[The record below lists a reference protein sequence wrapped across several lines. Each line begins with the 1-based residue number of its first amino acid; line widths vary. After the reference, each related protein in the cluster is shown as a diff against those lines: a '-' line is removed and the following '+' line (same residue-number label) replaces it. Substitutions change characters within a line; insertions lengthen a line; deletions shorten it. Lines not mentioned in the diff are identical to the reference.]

1 MRNAIGVLCLL
12 VALTLAM
19 PLALFAQGLTTAAI
33 NGVVTDQ
40 NGEVLPAANVVAV
53 HVPSG
58 TVYGISTRTDG
69 HFNLLGLR
77 AGGPY
82 TITAS
87 LVGYRPQ
94 KEQNIELQLGQNFEI
109 NFKLVSE
116 AVELGEINV
125 TAERSAIISASRTGA
140 STNVS
145 KEAIER
151 LPTVTRSFQD
161 FERISPLF
169 VGSSAAGR
177 SNRFNNIQIDGA
189 NVNDLFGLGASGTPG
204 GQANTNPISLDAL
217 QEFQIVIAP
226 YDVRQGGFTG
236 GGVNAI
242 TRSGT
247 NQYTGSAYF
256 YGRNQNQVGLGPT
269 IPAKKV
275 ADFSDVQSGF
285 RVGGPI
291 LQDKLF
297 FFANGEITRRRAPS
311 DVVLSAPGVAG
322 PNVVRIPAD
331 TAARLAS
338 ILRSRYGYDPGS
350 FDALTARR
358 QSNKIFARID
368 WNINEENRLTLRHN
382 YVDAFDDN
390 LQRTTASYYFENTNY
405 VFNSTT
411 NQTVLQLSST
421 LGTHFA
427 NELILG
433 YTSIRDSRDYP
444 GKAFPFVRIN
454 YDNNSSLVLGA
465 GSENFSQAN
474 KLDQDIFEVTDNFTW
489 FAGSN
494 VFTFGTHNEFF
505 NFTNLFIRNLFG
517 YYEFPS
523 VAAFDQNKPTDY
535 QLSWS
540 QVADPNWA
548 AKFSALQWGLY
559 GQVESQVLPNV
570 KLTAGVRF
578 DVPTLP
584 DKPSYNK
591 SVDSTFSGIGI
602 STDKVPTGKVLWS
615 PRLGFNWDVMGD
627 KTTQVRGGVG
637 VFTGR
642 VPYVWV
648 SNQYGN
654 TGIELARL
662 DVRDTNLIRGVF
674 SPDPYNQR
682 RTGFAPVTTS
692 EIDVTDPNFKM
703 PQLLRWNIGVDRQ
716 LPYGVIGT
724 VEFIYSQTLNDVNY
738 ADVNLRLADS
748 TTYYDGRPIFR
759 GANRKI
765 NNAFTNV
772 ILMKN
777 NSDGYQWNF
786 TVQLQKPL
794 SEGFFGSAAYTYGRS
809 KDRNSVVSSQAY
821 SQWRYNPVPG
831 DPNNA
836 PLAYSNYDRPHKVSI
851 ALSYQHAWFQIN
863 EIDAPTTITLA
874 YGGFSGEPFSYT
886 YIGDFN
892 GDGETSNDLI
902 FIPRDKSQINFKA
915 LPNATADQQWA
926 ALDAFIKSD
935 DYLNTHRGQ
944 IMERNGSRNPWIGHL
959 DLHVGQVLPILESH
973 RVEITIDVLNFNN
986 LLNKNWGRE
995 RYVVNQN
1002 LSLVKYEGIVNGQ
1015 RTFSFTAPASGV
1027 AWQYNDLNS
1036 RWQAQLGLR
1045 YSF

>member
-615 PRLGFNWDVMGD
+615 PRLGFNWDIMGD